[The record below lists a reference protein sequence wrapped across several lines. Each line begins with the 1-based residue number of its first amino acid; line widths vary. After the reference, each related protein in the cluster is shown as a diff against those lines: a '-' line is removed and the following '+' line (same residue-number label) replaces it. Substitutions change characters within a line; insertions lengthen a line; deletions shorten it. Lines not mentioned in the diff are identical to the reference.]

1 MFQSLSLTLLHQVPT
16 VLSAKQRQV
25 AFSFVKIVLTEGLY
39 SPTETTPL
47 MGQGERRKTHGN
59 LGMLALIVVVFI
71 LLPMFLI
78 FLGPYLSSGVAI
90 ERHKW
95 DLELTKRRLDE
106 QQRVEEWERQFK
118 ERLHQERIRQDQWE
132 RDLKE
137 RRLDE
142 QVRMEAWEHQLQTR
156 KRQEKVRQDKWEQ
169 KQKDIR
175 REEEARQERERLR
188 EEQWQRDEE
197 QRQRLGL
204 YWAEPEANARCTAYS
219 TRDYRARLLNT
230 VPYHYN
236 WLKPCEEIPIV
247 IHGRSIHTTRCEIK
261 QDVSLFIPFI
271 TEPKLT
277 IVGRARVR
285 CMGIGVWTLM
295 NLLAVRI
302 GISSRTRYV
311 SSLPI

>member
-1 MFQSLSLTLLHQVPT
+1 M
-16 VLSAKQRQV
+16 A
-25 AFSFVKIVLTEGLY
+25 
-39 SPTETTPL
+39 
-47 MGQGERRKTHGN
+47 QGERRKIHVN
-59 LGMLALIVVVFI
+59 LTLIILVGFI
-71 LLPMFLI
+71 LLSMLFLI
-78 FLGPYLSSGVAI
+78 FWGPYLSSGVAI

-106 QQRVEEWERQFK
+106 QQRVEKWERQFK
-118 ERLHQERIRQDQWE
+118 ERLHQERIRQDRWE

-247 IHGRSIHTTRCEIK
+247 IHGRSIHATRCEIK
-261 QDVSLFIPFI
+261 QDGSGEVYGHWRVDFD
-271 TEPKLT
+271 EPACSPYWDQFKDKGCTAEGSHKRRIEAHLENIHSGEDWEKLCASAPHDFY
-277 IVGRARVR
+277 GRHFDWPDSCANWGGY
-285 CMGIGVWTLM
+285 GIF
-295 NLLAVRI
+295 
-302 GISSRTRYV
+302 GIWDISD
-311 SSLPI
+311 PDC

>member
-106 QQRVEEWERQFK
+106 QQRVEKWECQFRERQ
-118 ERLHQERIRQDQWE
+118 HQERMRQEEWD
-132 RDLKE
+132 
-137 RRLDE
+137 
-142 QVRMEAWEHQLQTR
+142 
-156 KRQEKVRQDKWEQ
+156 KRQEQ
-169 KQKDIR
+169 
-175 REEEARQERERLR
+175 ERLR
-188 EEQWQRDEE
+188 EEQWQREEE

-204 YWAEPEANARCTAYS
+204 YWGEPKANTHFTGYN

-230 VPYHYN
+230 VPYQYN

-261 QDVSLFIPFI
+261 QDVSLFVPVI

-277 IVGRARVR
+277 IAVRAWARY
-285 CMGIGVWTLM
+285 MGIGM
-295 NLLAVRI
+295 
-302 GISSRTRYV
+302 
-311 SSLPI
+311 